1 MSYQSVFFTK
11 IDYSENIINREK
23 NKPLGSLEL
32 PYLLITGT
40 DNPDPLVN
48 FLEEK
53 KLNFN
58 HLKFS
63 NHHRFSVSEIKNIES
78 KRSKK
83 LILTTEKDFARL
95 ENYFNSDILFYL
107 PIKMSFFDRTE
118 TQRFRSLVQKN

>member
-1 MSYQSVFFTK
+1 MSLCNQ
-11 IDYSENIINREK
+11 
-23 NKPLGSLEL
+23 
-32 PYLLITGT
+32 
-40 DNPDPLVN
+40 
-48 FLEEK
+48 
-53 KLNFN
+53 
-58 HLKFS
+58 LKVS
-63 NHHRFSVSEIKNIES
+63 NHHLCSDSEIKNIES